1 MVGVRAVLAGTV
13 VAVCLAIVAPGV
25 ASASY
30 SVPYGGS
37 ALAEAIWNETW
48 QPEALAGGN
57 NGCKPSAAH
66 PYPVVLV
73 HATLADEGSNWV
85 TLSPLLA
92 NNGYCV
98 YGFNYG
104 ATLASFELW
113 PFIGPR
119 IDGLGH
125 IESSAKELSSF
136 VSKVLSKT
144 GATKVDLVG
153 HSQGGMMPNY
163 YIKYLG
169 GAAKVNELIGLAPS
183 NHGTTLDGLT
193 QLVEK
198 FPFATEITTALIEFL
213 GAPSLPEQTERS
225 AFMTKLFG
233 TGDPVAAGVRY
244 VVIETSHD
252 EVVTPYTH
260 AFLTGANVTNITIQ
274 SQCPS
279 DPVAHIGM
287 FDDSPSL
294 QNVLNQL
301 SASRTRRSK
310 PVARTTGRASDA
322 HSGQVP
328 APRWGRDRAPARS
341 CVDSPDRRRRSRLT
355 PAPRADGGRS
365 KGPVCARREGERP
378 APPRRP
384 HRRRPVEHRPDHDRQ
399 HRRRD
404 R

>member
-1 MVGVRAVLAGTV
+1 MVGVRTALLGALVAVV
-13 VAVCLAIVAPGV
+13 VAVVLPAT

-30 SVPYGGS
+30 SVPYGNT

-48 QPEALAGGN
+48 EPEALAGGN
-57 NGCKPSAAH
+57 NGCKPSSAH

-85 TLSPLLA
+85 TLAPLLA

-144 GATKVDLVG
+144 GASKVDLVG

-163 YIKYLG
+163 YIKNLG
-169 GAAKVNELIGLAPS
+169 GASKVNELIGLAPS
-183 NHGTTLDGLT
+183 NHGTTLDGVT
-193 QLVEK
+193 ELVEK

-213 GAPSLPEQTERS
+213 GAPSLTEQTEKS
-225 AFMTKLFG
+225 SFMTKLFG
-233 TGDPVAAGVRY
+233 SGDPVVAGVKY
-244 VVIETSHD
+244 VVIETTHD

-260 AFLTGANVTNITIQ
+260 AFLTGSGVTNITIQ

-301 SASRTRRSK
+301 SSSPNPSFKATCSNY
-310 PVARTTGRASDA
+310 
-322 HSGQVP
+322 GQ
-328 APRWGRDRAPARS
+328 GI
-341 CVDSPDRRRRSRLT
+341 
-355 PAPRADGGRS
+355 
-365 KGPVCARREGERP
+365 
-378 APPRRP
+378 
-384 HRRRPVEHRPDHDRQ
+384 
-399 HRRRD
+399 
-404 R
+404 

>member
-1 MVGVRAVLAGTV
+1 MLGVRTALVGALVAAV
-13 VAVCLAIVAPGV
+13 VAVAGPAT

-30 SVPYGGS
+30 TVPYGS
-37 ALAEAIWNETW
+37 TALGEAIWNETW
-48 QPEALAGGN
+48 EPEALAGGN

-73 HATLADEGSNWV
+73 HATMADEGSNWV
-85 TLSPLLA
+85 TLAPLLA

-125 IESSAKELSSF
+125 IENSAKELSSF

-144 GATKVDLVG
+144 GASKVDLVG

-169 GAAKVNELIGLAPS
+169 GASKVDKLIGLAPS
-183 NHGTTLDGLT
+183 NHGTTLSGVT
-193 QLVEK
+193 ELVEK

-213 GAPSLPEQTERS
+213 GAPSLTEQTEKS
-225 AFMTKLFG
+225 SFMAKLFG
-233 TGDPVAAGVRY
+233 TGDPVVSGVKY
-244 VVIETSHD
+244 VVIETTHD

-260 AFLTGANVTNITIQ
+260 AFLSGPEVTNITIQ

-301 SASRTRRSK
+301 SSSPNPSFVATCSK
-310 PVARTTGRASDA
+310 Y
-322 HSGQVP
+322 GQ
-328 APRWGRDRAPARS
+328 GI
-341 CVDSPDRRRRSRLT
+341 
-355 PAPRADGGRS
+355 
-365 KGPVCARREGERP
+365 
-378 APPRRP
+378 
-384 HRRRPVEHRPDHDRQ
+384 
-399 HRRRD
+399 
-404 R
+404 